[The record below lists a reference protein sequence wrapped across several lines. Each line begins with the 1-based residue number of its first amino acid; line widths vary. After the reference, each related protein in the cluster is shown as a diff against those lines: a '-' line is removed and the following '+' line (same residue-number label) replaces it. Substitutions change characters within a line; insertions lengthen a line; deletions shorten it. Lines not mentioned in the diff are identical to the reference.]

1 MYVEIFYHLG
11 IIPKIAILL
20 KTLRLLED
28 GFENYVAGCSRVA
41 VLLTKIVSLR
51 DTARGEK
58 QHIRN
63 CVRRRR
69 SPSCCGARQGVCGR
83 MSHASGVRGC
93 VGDVR
98 VNIARR
104 NPRRG

>member
-51 DTARGEK
+51 DTVRGEN
-58 QHIRN
+58 QHVCN
-63 CVRRRR
+63 YVRCRR
-69 SPSCCGARQGVCGR
+69 SPSGCGGW
-83 MSHASGVRGC
+83 
-93 VGDVR
+93 
-98 VNIARR
+98 
-104 NPRRG
+104 